1 MRHTTVLLWCAASII
16 FSPVT
21 TTLLYPA
28 PSRLHLLRALENA
41 PAAAPQD
48 STLSPVAQS
57 VSSTPLTPSPSKPGK
72 PRPPCPIMPA
82 KPTDLTREQ
91 GIIFDLLVSYSKDL
105 QDPLKFTTAANKLK
119 EMIDGKMMGTDPRTV
134 IAQRGE
140 LQQAL
145 LAAALNALSKK
156 QLTEAKMAGK
166 LTDDQLKAAITAGSF
181 LHREI
186 NIIQWLRLDIEK
198 NPILKD
204 QYLNAQDSYD
214 EYEEE
219 PISPNETSILGSTIQ
234 AIKGMSSYSLAG
246 GATAAF
252 SAAGALLATY
262 KKWRDAKISPTSPA
276 AREAVTALAT
286 ADIPEGLEKK
296 QREELR
302 EVILDTTKDLASGTN
317 PVLAA
322 ELTAGLTKVR
332 EDIDD
337 TQLPRDEM
345 LQLSKEVAIILY
357 ANNTTFTAPNANT
370 LNPQFLSVIGA
381 TGELTVRIARMNT
394 LLAQSIAPQAT
405 NKDLASPETQTLLEP
420 LLYIPDTF
428 FIGIKNKLDDKSLT
442 PLERDN
448 LIMHAT
454 TFLTL
459 IKRNQYTF
467 GVASVYNGKSL
478 DAMLKQWTDLTLGST
493 QESAL
498 FTQLQTLLA
507 DLKVVILRMYEQ
519 TMLPAPSFV
528 APADATGAKITYTSV
543 IGRNPDF
550 TNKTAAE
557 LYSFNMQKLIS
568 LITENQQAIIDN
580 EKLFMLLLD
589 GQTVINP
596 ADVSPALRKKLS
608 APEQMAT
615 ETFFELK
622 TTIAAAVEK
631 KTGKKFG
638 IVEFSGLQKEI
649 LMPLYAFLDRVYI
662 NRADPQ
668 PKLKQKLFDS
678 TDTVLEMIQALSN
691 FTMLL
696 SATSRP
702 DVVSEIANIVALR
715 DALFKPLIALPADF
729 FTLAGSTIKNDV
741 LRYSLSEHGYK
752 MSEALLI
759 LETPTAATASAN
771 TRIID
776 ALTRLKSSFKSLSFM
791 PKEKESIITLQASI
805 QSINEAVKALATA
818 GKEQQGPLIRQY
830 TSNMITLISICDDAD
845 GRTLIGRNYFAN
857 ELFFTSDGIFLSDVP
872 EQIESDGL
880 RVTID
885 LLKSI
890 LDNPKEFNYE
900 SRKNKP
906 TIEYTLKELI
916 KDAEQ
921 NELSAAEKLPKA
933 AQDLYILL
941 NAAFLNLKDI
951 KTYTQGIM
959 NIYAAIKEKEER
971 KLIGENPLL
980 YNAFFSTTGVFC
992 LPEGVRLDTP
1002 SAKLSGLDEFA
1013 IQAGFLLF
1021 ECIKKNPN
1029 ELGCDDM
1036 AKGFIEKLYQFFNKL
1051 KTNQVAANPEKA
1063 AAAETSVTTTTTALS
1078 QQAAASPSG
1087 SVAQQN
1093 ATFISEHA
1101 AELVDP
1107 TKMISFSQAVVKMID
1122 SKSKRTVFKENPAL
1136 KALFFSEKGIFPD
1149 TSKFPQ
1155 KYIPPKGVKALR
1167 ELYDIIADN
1176 PNEFGIKEDKSI
1188 QLALERILKFIKGFE
1203 DRIEDKE
1210 NNYEDMEAYEY
1221 MTPEKD
1227 GKTRFVPR
1235 GLQILTGNI
1244 DNPTEVLGP
1253 QITDES
1259 LIKNDWAL
1267 RQRDIYK
1274 YIYNEGYRAL
1284 RSPYMSQFTATL
1296 NTLETMCKELDQDE
1310 SLPLLRPS
1318 KRLSEQGLDFR
1329 RILNKKPL
1337 EEAFHGAVIGLA
1349 YLPNDILDEQWRD
1362 ARIKAIKFYEYLLKN
1377 PKKFEIKAEQQG
1389 RINNIITWLTDPKN
1403 KAPDRI
1409 QAAALDGDLA
1419 QQQLLQQGMM
1429 SPTAGTL
1436 MTSTMMPGMGMGM
1449 MGGVGM
1455 AGPVFNGTGST
1466 LYDRKGAN
1474 SRALAASPGGMAMM
1488 PGMGMGMMPAMGMGA
1503 MGSMGMYNPA
1513 AGVMMGG
1520 MGTTMMPGMGM
1531 GMMPMMGMGG
1541 IDVASQIKTA
1551 MLEKEVA
1558 DMRRE
1563 QQDAKIEALSRGR
1576 SLDSFSDTSS
1586 LRDDAASSFSR
1597 SSFSSTG
1604 GMSVMSDGM
1613 STTASFNTMVDTSD
1627 DEFKPLE
1634 SDSSILQAHELAST
1648 SRLFGSISSDRK
1660 KEAREAYQRS
1670 LKANDQ
1676 LLMDGIRAIQ
1686 SNEDVAIKTYTKELT
1701 KQLFE
1706 NDNILIMWQVTPTP
1720 DAFFTKVFS
1729 RTGILISPN
1738 SLSSTISSK
1747 SLKEIK
1753 NLYKTILSKREQIR
1767 IPQDAIASIKF
1778 LIKTLEQKLDERG
1791 DTQDDS
1797 TLSDE
1802 SDSEEVET
1810 DKKVASLIKFF
1821 TESSKFL
1828 IDPELAGDFARQALA
1843 MISQGWFAKRWKN
1856 ITRLGRSNTGLIK
1869 KRDAVHSAVFSEQGL
1884 LKTRAEF
1891 NQLHNKISGADL
1903 TAIREL
1909 YVYIQK
1915 NPGLVGISDEPHI
1928 KATVTAILTWLS
1940 RINPNDGSQTFD
1952 PYVVDSIVPE
1962 EPDMQDEESSNAPR
1976 SPGTYAAQGI
1986 KPRALTEYTR
1996 DEEVAA

>member
-1 MRHTTVLLWCAASII
+1 MPLSEQPLASATPVLQKS
-16 FSPVT
+16 
-21 TTLLYPA
+21 
-28 PSRLHLLRALENA
+28 
-41 PAAAPQD
+41 
-48 STLSPVAQS
+48 
-57 VSSTPLTPSPSKPGK
+57 GK
-72 PRPPCPIMPA
+72 PRPPRPTMPV
-82 KPTDLTREQ
+82 KPGDLSREQ
-91 GIIFDLLVSYSKDL
+91 SIIFDLLVQYAQELKD
-105 QDPLKFTTAANKLK
+105 PIKFSSAASKLK

-134 IAQRGE
+134 ITQRGE

-145 LAAALNALSKK
+145 LASALNALTKK
-156 QLTEAKMAGK
+156 QLVEAKNAGK
-166 LTDDQLKAAITAGSF
+166 LTEDQLKSALAAGAF

-186 NIIQWLRLDIEK
+186 NIVQWLKLDIEK
-198 NPILKD
+198 NPTLKD

-214 EYEEE
+214 DYEDE
-219 PISPNETSILGSTIQ
+219 PISPNETSILGSTI
-234 AIKGMSSYSLAG
+234 AAVKSMSGYTLAG

-252 SAAGALLATY
+252 SAAGALLSVY
-262 KKWRDAKISPTSPA
+262 KKWKDAKISPASPA
-276 AREAVTALAT
+276 ARDAVIALSK
-286 ADIPEGLEKK
+286 ADIPEGLAPQQAAAVKEMVTTVAK
-296 QREELR
+296 
-302 EVILDTTKDLASGTN
+302 EVSSGTN

-322 ELTAGLTKVR
+322 ELATDFAQVR
-332 EDIDD
+332 ADIDN
-337 TQLPRDEM
+337 TELPRNE
-345 LQLSKEVAIILY
+345 LAKLAQEVAIIIY
-357 ANNTTFTAPNANT
+357 DNTATFTTPGGNT
-370 LNPQFLSVIGA
+370 LNPQFLAVVGA
-381 TGELTVRIARMNT
+381 TGELIVRIARINA
-394 LLAQSIAPQAT
+394 LLTQAVT
-405 NKDLASPETQTLLEP
+405 PGSVISDLALPATESFLAP

-428 FIGIKNKLDDKSLT
+428 FIGLKNKLDDKSLT
-442 PLERDN
+442 PVERDTLVTQASN
-448 LIMHAT
+448 
-454 TFLTL
+454 FFTL
-459 IKRNQYTF
+459 ITRNQYTF
-467 GVASVYNGKSL
+467 GVKSSYNGKTL
-478 DAMLKQWTDLTLGST
+478 DAMLKQFTDLTLGS
-493 QESAL
+493 SKDNAL
-498 FTQLQTLLA
+498 FTQLRTLLTDIKA
-507 DLKVVILRMYEQ
+507 VVIRMYEQ
-519 TMLPAPSFV
+519 ALLPPPAMTAPVDESG
-528 APADATGAKITYTSV
+528 TSITYSSV
-543 IGRNPDF
+543 VSRRSDAS
-550 TNKTAAE
+550 TKTAAE
-557 LYSFNMQKLIS
+557 LYNQMMSQLLTLLM
-568 LITENQQAIIDN
+568 ENNQAIIDN
-580 EKLFMLLLD
+580 EKLFMLILD
-589 GQTVINP
+589 GPTALNP
-596 ADVSPALRKKLS
+596 VDFSPALRRKMI
-608 APEQMAT
+608 AADQMAT
-615 ETFFELK
+615 DTFFEHKASLA
-622 TTIAAAVEK
+622 TAVQK
-631 KTGKKFG
+631 KTGKLFG
-638 IVEFSGLQKEI
+638 ATELSGLQNEI
-649 LMPLYAFLDRVYI
+649 LMPLYAFLDRIYVSRI
-662 NRADPQ
+662 ESQ

-678 TDTVLEMIQALSN
+678 TDTTLEMVQALSN
-691 FTMLL
+691 FTLLL
-696 SATSRP
+696 SPESRP
-702 DVVSEIANIVALR
+702 DVATEIATSVPLR
-715 DALFKPLIALPADF
+715 AALFKPLTALPAEF
-729 FTLAGSTIKNDV
+729 FTTAGASIKNDV

-752 MSEALLI
+752 MVDALSTLEAPKDGAPAI
-759 LETPTAATASAN
+759 DAK
-771 TRIID
+771 IID
-776 ALTRLKSSFKSLSFM
+776 ALNRLKTGFRSLSFL
-791 PKEKESIITLQASI
+791 PKEKEIMTTLQTSI
-805 QSINEAVKALATA
+805 QAIQEAVKALASA
-818 GKEQQGPLIRQY
+818 PKEQHNALIRQY
-830 TSNMITLISICDDAD
+830 TSNMISLISICDDSS
-845 GRTLIGRNYFAN
+845 GRTIVGRNYFAN
-857 ELFFTSDGIFLSDVP
+857 SLFFTHDGIFLTDVP

-880 RVTID
+880 KVTID
-885 LLKSI
+885 LLQSI
-890 LDNPKEFNYE
+890 LSNPKEFNYE
-900 SRKNKP
+900 GRKNKP
-906 TIEYTLKELI
+906 TIEYSLKELI

-921 NELSAAEKLPKA
+921 NELSAAEKMPQA
-933 AQDLYILL
+933 AKDLYILL

-951 KTYTQGIM
+951 KTYTQGVM
-959 NIYAAIKEKEER
+959 NIYAAIKEKEGR
-971 KLIGENPLL
+971 QLVGDNPII
-980 YNAFFSTTGVFC
+980 YNTFFSTTGVFC

-1002 SAKLSGLDEFA
+1002 SAELSGLDEFA

-1021 ECIKKNPN
+1021 ECLKKNPN

-1036 AKGFIEKLYQFFNKL
+1036 AKGFIEKLYQFFAKL
-1051 KTNQVAANPEKA
+1051 KTNQVAADPAKA
-1063 AAAETSVTTTTTALS
+1063 AAAQSTVEATTTALVA
-1078 QQAAASPSG
+1078 QTAASPSG
-1087 SVAQQN
+1087 SIAQQH

-1149 TSKFPQ
+1149 TSKFPP

-1210 NNYEDMEAYEY
+1210 TNYEDMEAYEY

-1274 YIYNEGYRAL
+1274 YIYSEGYRAL

-1318 KRLSEQGLDFR
+1318 KRFSEQGLDFR

-1377 PKKFEIKAEQQG
+1377 QRKFEIKAEQQG

-1436 MTSTMMPGMGMGM
+1436 MTGSMMPGMGMGM

-1474 SRALAASPGGMAMM
+1474 SRALATSPGGMAMM
-1488 PGMGMGMMPAMGMGA
+1488 PGMGMGMMPAMGMGG
-1503 MGSMGMYNPA
+1503 MGSMGMYNPN

-1520 MGTTMMPGMGM
+1520 MGTSMMPGMGM

-1586 LRDDAASSFSR
+1586 LRDDAASSLSR
-1597 SSFSSTG
+1597 SAFSST

-1613 STTASFNTMVDTSD
+1613 STTASFDTMVDTSG

-1648 SRLFGSISSDRK
+1648 SRVFGAISEQEKR
-1660 KEAREAYQRS
+1660 EAREAYQRTLS
-1670 LKANDQ
+1670 ANDK
-1676 LLMDGIRAIQ
+1676 LLMAGIRAFK
-1686 SNEDVAIKTYTKELT
+1686 SNDNTAIKTYAKALT
-1701 KQLFE
+1701 KLFE
-1706 NDNILIMWQVTPTP
+1706 NENILITWEVTPAP
-1720 DAFFTKVFS
+1720 DKFFNKVFS
-1729 RTGILISPN
+1729 EAGILILPD
-1738 SLSSTISSK
+1738 SLSPTISSK

-1753 NLYKTILSKREQIR
+1753 SLYKTILSKEDKIR

-1778 LIKTLEQKLDERG
+1778 VIKAIDRKLTESG
-1791 DTQDDS
+1791 DPETVEDGTS
-1797 TLSDE
+1797 

-1810 DKKVASLIKFF
+1810 DKKVASLIRFF
-1821 TESSKFL
+1821 TNTSAHL
-1828 IDPELAGDFARQALA
+1828 TDPELAGDFARQALK
-1843 MISQGWFAKRWKN
+1843 MISQNWFAKRWKN
-1856 ITRLGRSNTGLIK
+1856 ITRFGRSNTGLIK

-1884 LKTRAEF
+1884 LKTKEAF
-1891 NQLHNKISGADL
+1891 NGLDNQISIEDL
-1903 TAIREL
+1903 VAVREL

-1915 NPGLVGISDEPHI
+1915 NPSLVGISDQPDVQGEI
-1928 KATVTAILTWLS
+1928 NAILTWLS
-1940 RINPNDGSQTFD
+1940 KINPNDGSKPLD
-1952 PYVVDSIVPE
+1952 PYTVKYKAAENIDIA
-1962 EPDMQDEESSNAPR
+1962 DEESSI
-1976 SPGTYAAQGI
+1976 T
-1986 KPRALTEYTR
+1986 PRAADSYQTSSIQPRAFIGYR
-1996 DEEVAA
+1996 REEDGSA